1 MLGVSC
7 LSLTSLG
14 LTSQPVPSTLPIGLT
29 IVARCF
35 ALATTCLLFLYSSE
49 LAPTSLRARTL
60 ATLCSVGAL
69 GNLLAPLLAK
79 LAPHLPVAPIA
90 VQGLLALLAAVL
102 VPALPDTL
110 DRPMPDTVEE
120 AEMMSKPKKPLNA
133 SSDSL
138 DVGYGKCPEFV
149 LVDGLIVSKECP
161 SSSWEGSSDS
171 GRGATE
177 YSVTESGEDSTS
189 HGGTI
194 STLRSSGRTQLL
206 GWPENPSLLS
216 QFKPITELPSPQ
228 FKSLDA
234 AGQQSGKLSSLEASS
249 LSGTWHHHL
258 DHHLDQQQHKQ
269 QEQVKAEGRGED
281 RLLPLFSL
289 SNGSKFGSNGSTS
302 SRTNLVS
309 QVRFAASVKENQI
322 PI

>member
-1 MLGVSC
+1 M
-7 LSLTSLG
+7 
-14 LTSQPVPSTLPIGLT
+14 
-29 IVARCF
+29 
-35 ALATTCLLFLYSSE
+35 
-49 LAPTSLRARTL
+49 
-60 ATLCSVGAL
+60 
-69 GNLLAPLLAK
+69 
-79 LAPHLPVAPIA
+79 
-90 VQGLLALLAAVL
+90 LAAIL
-102 VPALPDTL
+102 VPALPDTG

-120 AEMMSKPKKPLNA
+120 AEMMAAPKKKPLNA

-206 GWPENPSLLS
+206 GWGENPSLLS
-216 QFKPITELPSPQ
+216 QFKQPELPQ
-228 FKSLDA
+228 FKSMETSSVQ
-234 AGQQSGKLSSLEASS
+234 GSKMMSSLEASS
-249 LSGTWHHHL
+249 LSDSW
-258 DHHLDQQQHKQ
+258 QQT
-269 QEQVKAEGRGED
+269 KAEGRGED

-309 QVRFAASVKENQI
+309 QVNPQRLHKPSNLLTSAVTLQHPSLDSSVVSAEHSILFANGEAAGNNNNNINSSKDGVIKEI
-322 PI
+322 LRRKLLALDSDETRL